1 MCGHRDLVAWQK
13 AMSLVRDIYRHSENF
28 PKHEVYGLASQ
39 LRRAAVSIPSNVA
52 EGANRNSRREF
63 HQFVGTARGSLAEVE
78 TQVEIAR
85 DLAYVPD
92 QVAKDLLQ
100 RIAELCTRG
109 PAGVFGEQRLATSI

>member
-39 LRRAAVSIPSNVA
+39 LRRAAVSVPSNVA

-63 HQFVGTARGSLAEVE
+63 HQFVGTARGSLAEIE

-85 DLAYVPD
+85 DLEYIPAPI
-92 QVAKDLLQ
+92 AEDLLQ
-100 RIAELCTRG
+100 RIAELGRIL
-109 PAGVFGEQRLATSI
+109 AGLRASLSNKD